1 MLNKAIKLNTG
12 FSIPLIG
19 FGTYQIRGSQ
29 LIHDLLDYALKAGYR
44 HIDTAVCYRNEQDI
58 GTALKTLLPKYN
70 LKREDIFITSK
81 IIPLYNHGEQFVEE
95 TVLKSLANLQT
106 EYIDLYLIHW
116 PGVSGIQASHPDNV
130 KYRRCTWNALVRM
143 HREGKCRSIGVSN
156 YTVRHIRE
164 LLGDCSGVRPAVNQV
179 EWHPQH
185 YQPELLEL
193 CRAEGIFLQAYSSLG
208 TSGSTQLRE
217 HPTVAEI
224 ASRLSRSPAQV
235 LLRWAV
241 QQEVGILPKASS
253 RDRIEENIALD
264 DFELSKDDMQ
274 LLDELRKA
282 SDATK
287 YAWDPTPVV

>member
-1 MLNKAIKLNTG
+1 M
-12 FSIPLIG
+12 IG
-19 FGTYQIRGSQ
+19 LGTYQIRGSQ
-29 LIHDLLDYALKAGYR
+29 LIYDLLDYALKAGYR

-81 IIPLYNHGEQFVEE
+81 IIPLYDHFEEFVEE
-95 TVLKSLANLQT
+95 TVLESLANLQT

-130 KYRRCTWNALVRM
+130 KYRQCTWKVLARM
-143 HREGKCRSIGVSN
+143 HREGKLRSIGVSN

-164 LLGDCSGVRPAVNQV
+164 LLDECYGVRPAVNQV

-185 YQPELLEL
+185 FQPELHEL
-193 CRAEGIFLQAYSSLG
+193 CRSEGIFLQAYSSLG

-217 HPTVAEI
+217 NPTVLEI

-241 QQEVGILPKASS
+241 QQEVGILPKTRT

-264 DFELSKDDMQ
+264 DFEISKDDMQ
-274 LLDELRKA
+274 LLNELRNGSTAK
-282 SDATK
+282 K
-287 YAWDPTPVV
+287 YSWDPNPVV